1 LFLDRARGDQEWR
14 GGDHRIGNKSYG
26 CLLGGE
32 TENRLFERLWRLP
45 DPTQREEAAS
55 GGDFYDANFAERNR
69 AVHLLANFK
78 NTFDGFL
85 DVFQSF
91 VLSFALG
98 DTPGQ
103 RGAFSH
109 YEAVFT
115 KHERYNIFGH
125 SLSSR

>member
-1 LFLDRARGDQEWR
+1 MERWRPSVINHMAAFLAVKQKTGFL
-14 GGDHRIGNKSYG
+14 K
-26 CLLGGE
+26 
-32 TENRLFERLWRLP
+32 RLWRLP

-85 DVFQSF
+85 DVFPSF
-91 VLSFALG
+91 VLSFALR

-103 RGAFSH
+103 RGTFSH